1 MSKNVSINLDSVKK
15 PFFGVFKWLNR
26 YRNILFFLLLTSL
39 YGYIVWRINVLST
52 APPST
57 SDVVSAQQSTETP
70 QISAETVQKLQS
82 LQDNS
87 VRVQALF
94 NDARQ
99 NPFQE

>member
-1 MSKNVSINLDSVKK
+1 MSKNISINLESVKK
-15 PFFGVFKWLNR
+15 SFLGSFKWLNR

-39 YGYIVWRINVLST
+39 YGYIIWRINVLST

-57 SDVVSAQQSTETP
+57 TDVVSAQQNTETP
-70 QISAETVQKLQS
+70 QISADTVQKLQN

-87 VRVQALF
+87 VRVQSLF